1 MRKIIG
7 WILGAI
13 GVVILGL
20 VGWLYFKSDK
30 LVNKFLDKDDE

>member
-7 WILGAI
+7 WIIGAI

-20 VGWLYFKSDK
+20 FGWLYLKSDK